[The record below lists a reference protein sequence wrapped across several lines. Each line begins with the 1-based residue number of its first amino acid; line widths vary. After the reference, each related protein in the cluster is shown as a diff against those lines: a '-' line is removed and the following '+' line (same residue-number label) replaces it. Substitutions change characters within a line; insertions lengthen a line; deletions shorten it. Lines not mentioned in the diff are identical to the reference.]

1 MKESAREKRDEGQR
15 RKVTSETKL
24 PSKWKM
30 FLQDTT
36 NKEELFSL
44 LTEKVK
50 DFQFPENKDVNIT
63 SGENVFSSS
72 KSSDMQRCD
81 HEEADTRIAVH
92 VLHAL
97 NKGHNQVLIRTLDTD
112 VVVVMMGF
120 STNCYLYIPLQ
131 SLGMGKRFELIS
143 VSAIL

>member
-1 MKESAREKRDEGQR
+1 MKESTREKRGARQR
-15 RKVTSETKL
+15 RKLTSETKL

-30 FLQDTT
+30 FLQVTT
-36 NKEELFSL
+36 NMEEIFSL

-50 DFQFPENKDVNIT
+50 DFQFPENKEVNIT

-72 KSSDMQRCD
+72 GASDMQRCD

-97 NKGHNQVLIRTLDTD
+97 NKGHNHEDSYSNSGLRHYCNND
-112 VVVVMMGF
+112 
-120 STNCYLYIPLQ
+120 
-131 SLGMGKRFELIS
+131 
-143 VSAIL
+143 

>member
-1 MKESAREKRDEGQR
+1 
-15 RKVTSETKL
+15 
-24 PSKWKM
+24 M

-97 NKGHNQVLIRTLDTD
+97 SKGHNQVLIRTLDTD
-112 VVVVMMGF
+112 VVVVMIGLF
-120 STNCYLYIPLQ
+120 NELLSLHPSAKSGYIWESAS
-131 SLGMGKRFELIS
+131 SL
-143 VSAIL
+143 